1 MTLTLPVID
10 NADRVFF
17 LVPEWKTDIMRRLL
31 DTENLTTDLPAARV
45 DPPADALFHGFRPM
59 MRMPSGRLIL
69 AVSVFCRFFSSRA
82 GEEQRSR
89 RTQDERHPGDEF
101 RLVPRCGQVRGAFGD
116 TQRRAWRVRV
126 FPHAQLAGG
135 AAHRTRNGAV
145 RVIDCSLES
154 TILLSLID
162 PRMSVPS
169 LPWLFPDYTSARAA
183 LDGPLGRELLNGLE
197 EKGMVGLACGANG
210 FRQITNSRGPIR
222 TPDDLRDLKVRVPAI
237 RMYIEIFKL
246 LGADPSAM
254 NFGELFTALA
264 QGTMDGQENPVT
276 VIHASRMWEVQKY
289 LTLWNYSYD
298 PIVLCVNRRLWF
310 SLDQPDRALFSECA
324 REAMDYEFGLV
335 VNGEQAALDS
345 LRAKGMTV
353 NALDPVA
360 VERFR
365 ALAEPIYR
373 AYEPSIGADL
383 IRRFR
388 ATAKGDSLS

>member
-1 MTLTLPVID
+1 
-10 NADRVFF
+10 
-17 LVPEWKTDIMRRLL
+17 
-31 DTENLTTDLPAARV
+31 
-45 DPPADALFHGFRPM
+45 M

-69 AVSVFCRFFSSRA
+69 AVFCFLPFLFLSCGGKSKGPVELRMSVILGTNS
-82 GEEQRSR
+82 
-89 RTQDERHPGDEF
+89 DWY
-101 RLVPRCGQVRGAFGD
+101 RGAVRFGELLE
-116 TQRRAWRVRV
+116 TRSGGRWRVRV

-135 AAHRTRNGAV
+135 VQRTELEMVQSG
-145 RVIDCSLES
+145 VIDCSLES

>member
-1 MTLTLPVID
+1 MT
-10 NADRVFF
+10 
-17 LVPEWKTDIMRRLL
+17 
-31 DTENLTTDLPAARV
+31 
-45 DPPADALFHGFRPM
+45 
-59 MRMPSGRLIL
+59 RMPSRCLIL
-69 AVSVFCRFFSSRA
+69 LVLLLGPVLFLSCGRKERPSVELRMSVILGTNS
-82 GEEQRSR
+82 
-89 RTQDERHPGDEF
+89 DWY
-101 RLVPRCGQVRGAFGD
+101 RGAVRFGELLKKKSGG
-116 TQRRAWRVRV
+116 RWRVRV

-135 AAHRTRNGAV
+135 VQRTELEMVQSG
-145 RVIDCSLES
+145 VIDCSLES

-162 PRMSVPS
+162 PRMSVPT
-169 LPWLFPDYTSARAA
+169 LPWLFPDYTTARTAM
-183 LDGPLGRELLNGLE
+183 DGVPGRELLDGLE
-197 EKGMVGLACGANG
+197 KKGIVGLAYGANG

-222 TPDDLRDLKVRVPAI
+222 TPEDLRDLKVRVPAI

-298 PIVLCVNRRLWF
+298 PIVLCVNRRLWL
-310 SLDQPDRALFSECA
+310 SLDGADRELFRDCA

-335 VNGEQAALDS
+335 VNGERAALDS
-345 LRAKGMTV
+345 LKAKGMTV
-353 NALDPVA
+353 NVPGPAEI
-360 VERFR
+360 ERFR

-373 AYEPSIGADL
+373 SYETAIGADL

-388 ATAKGDSLS
+388 AAAQEDSLS